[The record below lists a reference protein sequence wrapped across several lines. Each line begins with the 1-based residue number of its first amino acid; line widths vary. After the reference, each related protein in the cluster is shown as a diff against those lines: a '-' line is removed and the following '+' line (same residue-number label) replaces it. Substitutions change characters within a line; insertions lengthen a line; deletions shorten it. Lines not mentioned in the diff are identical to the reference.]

1 MWTHSREEVT
11 YTHWAK
17 GAATNHNDHSDCV
30 QMTKDDDF
38 KWRDTDCV
46 FTKAAPICERDIERE
61 EELEGEN
68 EDSSEEEDDE
78 DEHEGSSEEEDDEDE
93 HKGSSEEEDDEDE
106 HEGSSEEEDDKDEH
120 EGSSEEEDEEDEHTK
135 KGEEKDHKAGD
146 SLDFNDYNSKY
157 SKAKC

>member
-11 YTHWAK
+11 YTQWAK

-61 EELEGEN
+61 EK
-68 EDSSEEEDDE
+68 EEEEKGQQEEVDE
-78 DEHEGSSEEEDDEDE
+78 D
-93 HKGSSEEEDDEDE
+93 KGR
-106 HEGSSEEEDDKDEH
+106 
-120 EGSSEEEDEEDEHTK
+120 
-135 KGEEKDHKAGD
+135 EKQ
-146 SLDFNDYNSKY
+146 
-157 SKAKC
+157 

>member
-1 MWTHSREEVT
+1 MWTHSREDVT
-11 YTHWAK
+11 FTHWAK
-17 GAATNHNDHSDCV
+17 GAATNHNDHNDCV

-78 DEHEGSSEEEDDEDE
+78 DEHEGSSEEEDDDDE
-93 HKGSSEEEDDEDE
+93 HEGSSEEEDDEDE
-106 HEGSSEEEDDKDEH
+106 HEGSSEEED
-120 EGSSEEEDEEDEHTK
+120 EEDEHTK
-135 KGEEKDHKAGD
+135 IAEEKDHKAGE
-146 SLDFNDYNSKY
+146 SLDFASEYFNDYNSKY